1 MILITYTFLQET
13 FLFIISMYFSTI
25 RKKSNTTRSSY
36 WSNIYKKCIQ
46 IVELFAREQL
56 FLDVFVFS
64 LNQN

>member
-1 MILITYTFLQET
+1 
-13 FLFIISMYFSTI
+13 MYFSTI